1 MDCNDLSS
9 KEKKE
14 QKNMLMNLKN
24 INIIKNIINGIKK
37 GKFYEIIRYNKNCQ
51 KRLSLSFKDFKEFSE
66 IYSSIEIEIIPVDN
80 KYGKFININK
90 NEESYYKRK

>member
-1 MDCNDLSS
+1 MDCNDLSN

>member
-14 QKNMLMNLKN
+14 QKNILMNLKN
-24 INIIKNIINGIKK
+24 INILKKIVNNIKK
-37 GKFYEIIRYNKNCQ
+37 GKFYDIIRYNKNFQ
-51 KRLSLSFKDFKEFSE
+51 KRLSLSFKDFKEYSE

-90 NEESYYKRK
+90 NEESY